1 MARKIGKS
9 ADDIYWIQEVIGNAN
24 EAPGI
29 QPRNY
34 LGTGTVTQFDYKS
47 DLNAKFKGK
56 IAGLKDLS
64 MRIGDLSQN
73 PNAVESKDAN
83 VFVPNWD
90 TARNDGAITYKN
102 GSMYARCV

>member
-64 MRIGDLSQN
+64 MRIGELGHRPQRRRDHVQERFD
-73 PNAVESKDAN
+73 VR
-83 VFVPNWD
+83 
-90 TARNDGAITYKN
+90 ARERVH
-102 GSMYARCV
+102 ARLRLRHAASALRL